1 MYEISVVKTQ
11 VEKFCETH
19 SNKCVKT
26 KFDSGC
32 GTCEFD
38 IGDCILVVVYNEP
51 DFAPYYMLS
60 IEVVYAGYNMPVTHK
75 SPPLVYFYYDSPEDE
90 AIDKAVDDADDDDE
104 IIFDEEP
111 DEDDKEL
118 IFPEEEDES
127 EEKILVEESDVEK
140 YVEEIAEE
148 EVSEDDYL
156 EDTSIYTTVFHNDDE
171 KIADENDG
179 ETAADSGVKNID
191 SAINLNEEEEE
202 TTKIIDDSVNL
213 KEGTSFLT
221 EKEEKLIDEVI
232 ETVEN
237 NPRITLWSARSAAV
251 LRYLR
256 KTEPEFSI
264 SSEASNL
271 IDAAIAEK
279 YPEIWTLFNHLWL
292 ST

>member
-1 MYEISVVKTQ
+1 MAKKEKRSGLGKGLDSLIPKIEETEVEEGISLEDILKNSE
-11 VEKFCETH
+11 EKSEDAAKDDAIEET
-19 SNKCVKT
+19 VDET
-26 KFDSGC
+26 LDE
-32 GTCEFD
+32 TD
-38 IGDCILVVVYNEP
+38 
-51 DFAPYYMLS
+51 
-60 IEVVYAGYNMPVTHK
+60 
-75 SPPLVYFYYDSPEDE
+75 DE
-90 AIDKAVDDADDDDE
+90 ASDE

-118 IFPEEEDES
+118 IFPEDDEDS
-127 EEKILVEESDVEK
+127 ENKILVEESDVEK

-171 KIADENDG
+171 KIVDEN
-179 ETAADSGVKNID
+179 EEEIAIDSSVKNID
-191 SAINLNEEEEE
+191 STINLNENHKE
-202 TTKIIDDSVNL
+202 TTKIIEDSINI
-213 KEGTSFLT
+213 KEGNSFLS

>member
-1 MYEISVVKTQ
+1 MAKKEKRSGLGKGLDSLIPKIEEKEVEEGISLEDILKNS
-11 VEKFCETH
+11 EDAAKDDAIEET
-19 SNKCVKT
+19 V
-26 KFDSGC
+26 
-32 GTCEFD
+32 
-38 IGDCILVVVYNEP
+38 
-51 DFAPYYMLS
+51 
-60 IEVVYAGYNMPVTHK
+60 
-75 SPPLVYFYYDSPEDE
+75 DE
-90 AIDKAVDDADDDDE
+90 TVDDATDE

-118 IFPEEEDES
+118 IFPEEDES
-127 EEKILVEESDVEK
+127 ENKILVEESDVEK

-171 KIADENDG
+171 KIADEDD
-179 ETAADSGVKNID
+179 EEIAFDSSVENID
-191 SAINLNEEEEE
+191 SAINLNEDDKE
-202 TTKIIDDSVNL
+202 TTKIIEDSINL
-213 KEGTSFLT
+213 KEGTSFLS

-279 YPEIWTLFNHLWL
+279 YPEIWTLFNHL
-292 ST
+292 

>member
-1 MYEISVVKTQ
+1 MAKKEKRSGLGKGLDSLIPKIEEKEVEEGISLEDILKNSEDATKDDAI
-11 VEKFCETH
+11 EET
-19 SNKCVKT
+19 VDET
-26 KFDSGC
+26 D
-32 GTCEFD
+32 
-38 IGDCILVVVYNEP
+38 
-51 DFAPYYMLS
+51 
-60 IEVVYAGYNMPVTHK
+60 
-75 SPPLVYFYYDSPEDE
+75 DE
-90 AIDKAVDDADDDDE
+90 ATDE

-118 IFPEEEDES
+118 IFPEEDES
-127 EEKILVEESDVEK
+127 ENKILVEESDVEK

-171 KIADENDG
+171 KIADEDD
-179 ETAADSGVKNID
+179 EEIAFDSSVENID
-191 SAINLNEEEEE
+191 SAINLNEDDKE
-202 TTKIIDDSVNL
+202 TTKIIEDSINL
-213 KEGTSFLT
+213 KEGTSFLS

-279 YPEIWTLFNHLWL
+279 YPEIWTLFNHL
-292 ST
+292 